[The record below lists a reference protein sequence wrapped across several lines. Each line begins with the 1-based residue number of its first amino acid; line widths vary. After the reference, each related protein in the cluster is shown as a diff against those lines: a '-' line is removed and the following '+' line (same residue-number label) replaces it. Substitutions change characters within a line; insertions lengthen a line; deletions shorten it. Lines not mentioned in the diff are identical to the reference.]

1 MKTVITGGAGFI
13 GCNVAAHAMRA
24 GDQVVVLDNLAR
36 PGAAANAQWLSTL
49 GGDLSVVHADV
60 RDYQAVRA
68 AVRDAQAVYHLAAQ
82 VAVTT
87 SVIDPRSDFEI
98 NALGTLN
105 VLEAVRAECPG
116 AFLAYSSTN
125 KVYGSMQ
132 EVGVQRNG
140 TRYEFASLSQGIGE
154 TQLLDFHSPYGCS
167 KGAGDQ
173 YVRDYS
179 RIYGLR
185 TVVFRQ
191 SCIYG
196 PRQVGSEDQGWVAHL
211 MIQALRGDKIVI
223 YGDGLQVRDI
233 LHVDDLI
240 ACYSAAHRA
249 IDAVSGEV
257 FNIGGGPQNTL
268 SLVELIAYLQGKLGR
283 PVEYEFAPWRAGDQR
298 VYVSNVSKARD
309 ALRWEPSIDVTI
321 GLDRLMEWLRE
332 SDLARPRTAASGGF
346 SD

>member
-36 PGAAANAQWLSTL
+36 PGAAANAQWLATL
-49 GGDLSVVHADV
+49 GGDLSVIHADV

-68 AVRDAQAVYHLAAQ
+68 AVRNAQAVYHLAAQ

-87 SVIDPRSDFEI
+87 SVMDPRSDFEI

-132 EVGVQRNG
+132 DVGVQRNG

-257 FNIGGGPQNTL
+257 FNIGGRPLDTPPLAGR
-268 SLVELIAYLQGKLGR
+268 SSYLQER
-283 PVEYEFAPWRAGDQR
+283 RAAPPWDE
-298 VYVSNVSKARD
+298 VC
-309 ALRWEPSIDVTI
+309 P
-321 GLDRLMEWLRE
+321 
-332 SDLARPRTAASGGF
+332 PRRRGP
-346 SD
+346 

>member
-36 PGAAANAQWLSTL
+36 PGAAANAQWLSAL
-49 GGDLSVVHADV
+49 GGDLSIVHADV

-68 AVRDAQAVYHLAAQ
+68 AVRGADAVYHLAAQ

-132 EVGVQRNG
+132 DVGVQRNG
-140 TRYEFASLSQGIGE
+140 TRYQFANLTEGIGE
-154 TQLLDFHSPYGCS
+154 TQPLDFHSPYGCS

-211 MIQALRGDKIVI
+211 MIQALRGDTIVI

-249 IDAVSGEV
+249 IDAVAGKV
-257 FNIGGGPQNTL
+257 FNIGGGPLNTL
-268 SLVELIAYLQGKLGR
+268 SLVELIAYLQERLGR
-283 PVEYEFAPWRAGDQR
+283 PVAYQFAPWRAGDQR

-309 ALRWEPSIDVTI
+309 ELRWKPSIDVPI
-321 GLDRLMEWLRE
+321 GLDRLMQWLRE

>member
-13 GCNVAAHAMRA
+13 GCNVAAHALRA
-24 GDQVVVLDNLAR
+24 GDQVVALANVAG

-49 GGDLSVVHADV
+49 GGALSVVHADV

-105 VLEAVRAECPG
+105 VLEAVRAECPA

-132 EVGVQRNG
+132 DVGVQRHG
-140 TRYEFASLSQGIGE
+140 TRYQFANLREGLGE
-154 TQLLDFHSPYGCS
+154 TQVVDFHSPYGCS

-257 FNIGGGPQNTL
+257 FNIGGGSQNTL
-268 SLVELIAYLQGKLGR
+268 PPGVTIAYIQERLGR
-283 PVEYEFAPWRAGDQR
+283 PVAYEFAPWRAGDQR
-298 VYVSNVSKARD
+298 VYVSYVSKAR
-309 ALRWEPSIDVTI
+309 
-321 GLDRLMEWLRE
+321 
-332 SDLARPRTAASGGF
+332 AAMH
-346 SD
+346 

>member
-116 AFLAYSSTN
+116 AFLASSSTN

-132 EVGVQRNG
+132 DVGVQRNG
-140 TRYEFASLSQGIGE
+140 TRYDFASLSQGIGE

-249 IDAVSGEV
+249 IDAVAGKV
-257 FNIGGGPQNTL
+257 FNIGGGPPHTPAFGGI
-268 SLVELIAYLQGKLGR
+268 VDHPPGR
-283 PVEYEFAPWRAGDQR
+283 PRPPRCGRIPPPRAGDQR
-298 VYVSNVSKARD
+298 VYVSHVSKARD
-309 ALRWEPSIDVTI
+309 ELHRQPSIDGPI
-321 GLDRLMEWLRE
+321 GLDRVVHSLR
-332 SDLARPRTAASGGF
+332 
-346 SD
+346 

>member
-1 MKTVITGGAGFI
+1 MKTVLTGGAGFI
-13 GCNVAAHAMRA
+13 GCNVAAQSLKA
-24 GDQVVVLDNLAR
+24 GGQVVILDNLSR
-36 PGAAANAQWLSTL
+36 PGGRANAQWLSTL
-49 GGDLSVVHADV
+49 GGDLSIIHADI
-60 RDYQAVRA
+60 RDYQAVRET
-68 AVRDAQAVYHLAAQ
+68 VRDADAVYHLAAQ

-132 EVGVQRNG
+132 DVTVRRNG
-140 TRYEFASLSQGIGE
+140 TRYEFVDLSEGIDE
-154 TQLLDFHSPYGCS
+154 TRSLDFHSPYGCS

-173 YVRDYS
+173 YVRDYA

-196 PRQVGSEDQGWVAHL
+196 PHQVGSEDQGWVAHL
-211 MIQALRGDKIVI
+211 MIQALKGEKIVV

-240 ACYSAAHRA
+240 ACFSAAHRA
-249 IDAVSGEV
+249 IDAVAGHI
-257 FNIGGGPQNTL
+257 FNIGGGPRNSL
-268 SLVELIAYLQGKLGR
+268 SLVELIAYLQEQLGR
-283 PVEYEFAPWRAGDQR
+283 TVEYEFAPWRAGDQR

-309 ALRWEPSIDVTI
+309 ELQWKPSIEVAI
-321 GLDRLMEWLRE
+321 GLDRLMQWLRDT
-332 SDLARPRTAASGGF
+332 DLARVG
-346 SD
+346 

>member
-1 MKTVITGGAGFI
+1 
-13 GCNVAAHAMRA
+13 MRA

-60 RDYQAVRA
+60 RDYQGVRA

-132 EVGVQRNG
+132 DVGVQRNG

-268 SLVELIAYLQGKLGR
+268 SLVELIAYLEGKLRR

-332 SDLARPRTAASGGF
+332 SDLARSRTAASGGF

>member
-1 MKTVITGGAGFI
+1 MKTVITGGAGFS

-36 PGAAANAQWLSTL
+36 PGAGANAQWLSTL
-49 GGDLSVVHADV
+49 GGDLSIIHADI

-68 AVRDAQAVYHLAAQ
+68 AVREAEAVYHLAAQ

-105 VLEAVRAECPG
+105 VLEAVRSECPG
-116 AFLAYSSTN
+116 ASLAYSSTN

-140 TRYEFASLSQGIGE
+140 TRYEFAHLSEGIGE

-173 YVRDYS
+173 YVRDYA

-185 TVVFRQ
+185 TFVFRQ

-196 PRQVGSEDQGWVAHL
+196 PRQFGHEDQGWVSWFIIAT
-211 MIQALRGDKIVI
+211 QLRRQMTI
-223 YGDGLQVRDI
+223 YGNGKQMRDLLWI
-233 LHVDDLI
+233 DDLL
-240 ACYSAAHRA
+240 AAYWSA
-249 IDAVSGEV
+249 
-257 FNIGGGPQNTL
+257 
-268 SLVELIAYLQGKLGR
+268 
-283 PVEYEFAPWRAGDQR
+283 W
-298 VYVSNVSKARD
+298 
-309 ALRWEPSIDVTI
+309 
-321 GLDRLMEWLRE
+321 
-332 SDLARPRTAASGGF
+332 
-346 SD
+346 

>member
-13 GCNVAAHAMRA
+13 GCNLAAHAMRA

-36 PGAAANAQWLSTL
+36 PGAAANAQWLATL
-49 GGDLSVVHADV
+49 GGDLSVIHADV

-185 TVVFRQ
+185 SVVFRQ
-191 SCIYG
+191 SCVYG
-196 PRQVGSEDQGWVAHL
+196 PHQFGNEDQGWIAHF
-211 MIQALRGDKIVI
+211 MIQALKRTPISI

-233 LHVDDLI
+233 LYVDDLI
-240 ACYSAAHRA
+240 SCYEAARDRCDQ
-249 IDAVSGEV
+249 ITGEIL
-257 FNIGGGPQNTL
+257 NIGGGPANTI
-268 SLVELIAYLQGKLGR
+268 SLVELVRHIEISLGR
-283 PVEYEFAPWRAGDQR
+283 KVAIEFA
-298 VYVSNVSKARD
+298 
-309 ALRWEPSIDVTI
+309 
-321 GLDRLMEWLRE
+321 
-332 SDLARPRTAASGGF
+332 
-346 SD
+346 

>member
-24 GDQVVVLDNLAR
+24 GHQVVVLDNLAR
-36 PGAAANAQWLSTL
+36 PGAGANAQWLSTL
-49 GGDLSVVHADV
+49 DGDLSVIHADV

-68 AVRDAQAVYHLAAQ
+68 AVRDAEAVYHLAAQ

-140 TRYEFASLSQGIGE
+140 TRYEFANLSEGIGE

-196 PRQVGSEDQGWVAHL
+196 PHQVGSEDQGWVAHL

-240 ACYSAAHRA
+240 ACYSAAHTA

-257 FNIGGGPQNTL
+257 FNIGGGPLNTL
-268 SLVELIAYLQGKLGR
+268 SLVELIAYLQERLGR
-283 PVEYEFAPWRAGDQR
+283 PIEYEFAPWRAGDQR
-298 VYVSNVSKARD
+298 VYVSNLSKARD
-309 ALRWEPSIDVTI
+309 ALRWKPAIGVTI
-321 GLDRLMEWLRE
+321 GLDRLMQWLRE
-332 SDLARPRTAASGGF
+332 SDLARSPRTAAGGF
-346 SD
+346 SG